1 MLLGSLALADAALF
15 TGAAAYVSFVEQP
28 ARLKLDD
35 AALLTEWRPAYARGT
50 AMQAPLAALGL
61 VLGVAAWWFE
71 GGGFWLVGALL
82 MGANWPWTLL
92 AVGPVNKRLIAIE
105 QPGAES
111 RALIRQW
118 GLRHAV
124 RTALGAAAV
133 IACLV
138 ALQ

>member
-61 VLGVAAWWFE
+61 VFGLAAWWFE
-71 GGGFWLVGALL
+71 GGAFWLVGALL
-82 MGANWPWTLL
+82 MGANGPWTMLV
-92 AVGPVNKRLIAIE
+92 VGPVNKRLVAIE

-111 RALIRQW
+111 RTLIRQW
-118 GLRHAV
+118 GRRHAV
-124 RTALGAAAV
+124 RTVLGGAAVVAAV
-133 IACLV
+133 V
-138 ALQ
+138 ASM

>member
-15 TGAAAYVSFVEQP
+15 TGAAAYISAVEQP

-71 GGGFWLVGALL
+71 GGALWLVGAVL
-82 MGANWPWTLL
+82 MGANWPWTMLV
-92 AVGPVNKRLIAIE
+92 VGPVNKRLVAIE
-105 QPGAES
+105 QAGAES

-118 GLRHAV
+118 GSRHAV
-124 RTALGAAAV
+124 RTVLGAAAV
-133 IACLV
+133 IAFVV
-138 ALQ
+138 ALR